1 MGRIGTTLDIDFV
14 ISTGDNFYENGLTSV
29 DDPSFEES
37 FSRIYIAKSLQ
48 IPWYSDMTYKYIIC
62 LFNFY
67 LSSLVLKID

>member
-1 MGRIGTTLDIDFV
+1 MGRIGEKLDIDFF
-14 ISTGDNFYENGLTSV
+14 ISTGDNFYENGLIGI

-37 FSRIYIAKSLQ
+37 FYGIYIAKILE